1 MSSKYKFGPEE
12 NLHFVTY
19 SIVYWI
25 DLFTRPVYKDIIIN
39 SLDYC
44 CEHKGLR
51 IFAWCIMS
59 NHIHLIISTDG
70 KNRPEAI
77 MRDHKRHCS
86 ELIHKQLESFNGE
99 SRREWMLSLMKKAG
113 LENKNN
119 AGFQL
124 WQQDNHPIM
133 ITDEAMLIQKLDYI
147 HNNPVNAGFV
157 DEAKAWLYSS
167 AKNYAGEEGLLKR
180 ISLLEIGLRNK

>member
-12 NLHFVTY
+12 NLHFVSY
-19 SIVYWI
+19 SVVYWI
-25 DLFTRPVYKDIIIN
+25 DLFTRPVYKDIIID

-44 CEHKGLR
+44 CAHKGLR
-51 IFAWCIMS
+51 VFAWCIMS

-70 KNRPEAI
+70 KNRPEAV

-119 AGFQL
+119 VGFQL
-124 WQQDNHPIM
+124 W
-133 ITDEAMLIQKLDYI
+133 
-147 HNNPVNAGFV
+147 
-157 DEAKAWLYSS
+157 
-167 AKNYAGEEGLLKR
+167 
-180 ISLLEIGLRNK
+180 